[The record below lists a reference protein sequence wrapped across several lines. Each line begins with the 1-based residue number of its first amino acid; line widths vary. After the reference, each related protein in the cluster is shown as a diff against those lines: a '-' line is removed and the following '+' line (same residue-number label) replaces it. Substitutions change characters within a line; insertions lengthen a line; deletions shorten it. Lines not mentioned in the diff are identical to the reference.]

1 MTSVSSVEHGQGG
14 GTVRRSTALRLLS
27 PTHARI
33 LALADQ
39 GLDEAEVARR
49 LGVDENVVGPLLRVA
64 QAKLAALEALD
75 EPGSDQ
81 AWV

>member
-1 MTSVSSVEHGQGG
+1 M
-14 GTVRRSTALRLLS
+14 RRSTALRLLS

-33 LALADQ
+33 LALTEQ
-39 GLDEAEVARR
+39 GLDEAEVARH

-64 QAKLAALEALD
+64 RAKLATLEALE

-81 AWV
+81 IWV